1 MAILK
6 ERPAQMDGELFD
18 LLFNSAEIAN
28 FAPRE
33 LNEYLA
39 DMETIRDRLSQLATA
54 ERAGREKGR
63 KEGREEGREEGLK
76 QAISRLLAFGMSP
89 EDISK
94 ALGVP
99 ISEIRAD

>member
-1 MAILK
+1 MSFYGINKPFRNL
-6 ERPAQMDGELFD
+6 LFD

-54 ERAGREKGR
+54 ERAGIEKGR
-63 KEGREEGREEGLK
+63 KEGREEGLKMGKLEVAKSMLANGIALEVIVSCTGLTEEQL
-76 QAISRLLAFGMSP
+76 
-89 EDISK
+89 K
-94 ALGVP
+94 AL
-99 ISEIRAD
+99 